1 MNNYDNSLRT
11 QTVHSV
17 GFGLLDP
24 RVLIEQS
31 VCEVNTYVSNIKET
45 SNDANSVLDPRMGTT
60 VKSDSCPTCYNMYN
74 ECPGHFGHIVLAK
87 PAFNILFLPFILKIM
102 KTTCANCGE
111 ILMPSDNNLNDLLK
125 IPPKNRLAYLTT
137 LPRMSAAC
145 SKCKAY
151 QPKYAIYKNDYICIQ
166 RYDRELKKDKKNGT
180 ATSSNPTYS
189 EKYTELTAEDVYKFL
204 SAIPD
209 EQCKYYGM
217 DPKYARPEWMIWTIL
232 PVPPIHVRM
241 ILSTGYNSKPSIDDL
256 TVALNTDIVKIN
268 EELKNMIKNEEPEG
282 NIGRKWNILQNS
294 INQYINNESMRTR
307 LQHKNGRLMK
317 SIVER
322 LKTKKGLVRNNLEG
336 KRVNESARSVVTC
349 DPDLDIDQVGI
360 PRKIAIGL
368 SFPEIVNAYNIDK
381 MRTLVENGPFV
392 YPGARSIRKLNGK
405 LYALVNRDQCTEMSK
420 SLQYGDVVNRN
431 LVDND
436 LVMLNRQPSLH
447 RMNIMAHRVKVLDFD
462 TFRINPN
469 VTTPYN
475 ADFDGDEMNIFCI
488 TNYMQLAE
496 LKYLMHVSTQF
507 ISPQINLPII
517 GTVQDSTLAPYLLSR
532 MDHLSINTFQNLM
545 GAIFTNNNIAVD
557 LDRVKDAGNNT
568 VVQLLSLLFP
578 SSFSY
583 TSKNF
588 EVNNGIVN
596 EEKHEISKNN
606 LVANNYNTFFHCAFN
621 TLGAG
626 MTNQMFNSFAKLANE
641 YFIIHGFSM
650 GIRDCMPP
658 EGFDISEQ
666 LKKYHDDVAKLI
678 RLISDTPK
686 RNRHSVLQEY
696 NFEENKFRKW
706 LNLIN
711 LSDEEIFDAYPL
723 FVQNLWNAQSV
734 EVDRKVNEAYENSN
748 FGLAKMIY
756 SGSKGS
762 KKNLNAIMALLGQQ
776 DVEGHWILQE
786 LNHRTLPHFP
796 KDTDLPEMHGFIT
809 HNYYGGLDP
818 VDYYFQAIAGRFSQM
833 LKSIKTADTG
843 YFQRCFIKMFEN
855 IYAAH
860 DGSIRNS
867 FGSVIEYLYGGD
879 GFNVNNLI
887 RVDIS
892 DLDLGKATPGNCFKL
907 WGNVNTNSDHMI
919 SIAGTYGKLYTG
931 VHLSFVQS
939 RHLPSHIML
948 PVDVKQVS
956 KDYANQEFLET
967 DIAFNIIYFFE
978 SMANMYGRYFYLDY
992 PKLAILLMQAIYYRS
1007 NPMAIGVIMR
1017 TIQKSRIK
1025 PSENIGIIMAQSI
1038 GQPTTQISLN
1048 AFHNSGRSTSVTSGV
1063 PRLKELVRLS
1073 SKIATPSMT
1082 IVVKETNTAVSTAQ
1096 FIKANISDVTVKK
1109 VLHSYTIENDGKN
1122 EFTLHL
1128 SFEKF
1133 AMLINSV
1140 TELDIDITIQHACI
1154 GLSDLRCTTSWNYED
1169 KLYYTVT
1176 MNYDVNSTTP
1186 NRMIEMVGV
1195 LPWIN
1200 QVVENTILASHIH
1213 GFNGIKESEIV
1224 KGSSQIPLIADNT
1237 KGGIAISAS
1246 DSQKVQYNVIT
1257 TGTNLLDVLSLLK
1270 GVEQTYTITNDVIE
1284 IYQLMGIEAARSAML
1299 HEIDIVMNSDSDSID
1314 RRHLEMLVNVMTH
1327 PGFMISM
1334 DRHGMIKS
1342 TSAPLQRASFEETT
1356 KQIITAAMFNE
1367 DDPMNSISSNI
1378 MFGQIIPTGTGSC
1391 KLRLNAKKFSEL
1403 LKNSE
1408 NPVQAI
1414 DYDSSTID
1422 VANKQLSTYFN
1433 LMLDP
1438 NM

>member
-11 QTVHSV
+11 QNVHSV

-24 RVLIEQS
+24 KVLIDQS

-45 SNDANSVLDPRMGTT
+45 SDDSNSVLDPRMGTT
-60 VKSDSCPTCYNMYN
+60 TKSTSCPTCYNTYN

-87 PAFNILFLPFILKIM
+87 PVFNILFLPFILKIM
-102 KTTCANCGE
+102 KTTCANCGS
-111 ILMPSDNNLNDLLK
+111 ILSAQSEDLLK
-125 IPPKNRLAYLTT
+125 IPAKNRLAYLTT
-137 LPRMSAAC
+137 LPRTSTPC
-145 SKCKAY
+145 TKCGAY
-151 QPKYAIYKNDYICIQ
+151 QPKYNIYKNDYIRIL
-166 RYDRELKKDKKNGT
+166 RYDREVKKDTKKSGT
-180 ATSSNPTYS
+180 TMSGNPTYAVNP
-189 EKYTELTAEDVYKFL
+189 KKLTAEEVYKFL

-209 EQCKYYGM
+209 EQCQYYGM

-268 EELKNMIKNEEPEG
+268 EELKISISNNEDINRIE
-282 NIGRKWNILQNS
+282 RKWDLLQNS
-294 INQYINNESMRTR
+294 INQYINNEGMRTR

-360 PRKIAIGL
+360 PRKVAIGL
-368 SFPEIVNAYNIDK
+368 SFPETVNAYNIDK
-381 MRTLVENGPFV
+381 MRILVQNGPFN
-392 YPGARSIRKLNGK
+392 YPGAKSIRKLNGK
-405 LYALVNRDQCTEMSK
+405 LYALVDQTQCEQMSK
-420 SLQYGDVVNRN
+420 SLEYGDIVNRN

-447 RMNIMAHRVKVLDFD
+447 RMNIMAHRVKVLNFD

-532 MDHLSINTFQNLM
+532 MDNLSINTYQNLL
-545 GAIFTNNNIAVD
+545 GAIFTNNYTALN
-557 LDRVKDAGNNT
+557 LDRVKDIENN
-568 VVQLLSLLFP
+568 VIQLLSLLFP
-578 SSFSY
+578 QSFSY
-583 TSKNF
+583 TSENF
-588 EVNNGIVN
+588 VVNNGIVSV
-596 EEKHEISKNN
+596 EKHEINKNN

-658 EGFDISEQ
+658 DEFSINDE
-666 LKKYHDDVAKLI
+666 LNNYRDDVTKLI
-678 RLISDTPK
+678 QLICDTPK
-686 RNRHSVLQEY
+686 HKRLALLQKY
-696 NFEENKFRKW
+696 NFDDNKHNKW

-734 EVDRKVNEAYENSN
+734 QVDKKVNAVYDDSDL
-748 FGLAKMIY
+748 GLAKMIY

-776 DVEGHWILQE
+776 DVDGHWILQE

-796 KDTDLPEMHGFIT
+796 KDTDLPETHGFIT
-809 HNYYGGLDP
+809 HSYYGGLDP
-818 VDYYFQAIAGRFSQM
+818 VEYYFQAIAGRFSQM

-887 RVDIS
+887 RIDIK
-892 DLDLGKATPGNCFKL
+892 DLYLNAASPGANDNPL
-907 WGNVNTNSDHMI
+907 SHDQLMNNMYTNLFTAVHNSYIRSKRMPTHM
-919 SIAGTYGKLYTG
+919 
-931 VHLSFVQS
+931 
-939 RHLPSHIML
+939 ML
-948 PVDVKQVS
+948 PVDVKQLVEE
-956 KDYANQEFLET
+956 YNGMIFT
-967 DIAFNIIYFFE
+967 DGDIIYNIRLLFEHMTSLYGNKFFL
-978 SMANMYGRYFYLDY
+978 YY
-992 PKLAILLMQAIYYRS
+992 PKLAVILMQVIHYKA
-1007 NPMAIGVIMR
+1007 NPIVVGIVMR
-1017 TIQKSRIK
+1017 TLQKSTIK
-1025 PSENIGIIMAQSI
+1025 ASENIGIIMAQSI

-1082 IVVKETNTAVSTAQ
+1082 VVVNNSNRTIANAQ
-1096 FIKANISDVTVKK
+1096 FIKANISDVTIKK
-1109 VLHSYTIENDGKN
+1109 ILNDYIITNDGKIN
-1122 EFTLHL
+1122 FTLDL
-1128 SFEKF
+1128 FFNKF
-1133 AMLINSV
+1133 DMLINSV
-1140 TELDIDITIQHACI
+1140 TVIDIDIAINQACSS
-1154 GLSDLRCTTSWNYED
+1154 LSELQYKTSWKYEKD
-1169 KLYYTVT
+1169 GRLHYIVDLVYNANV
-1176 MNYDVNSTTP
+1176 TTP
-1186 NRMIEMVGV
+1186 PKMIEMVGI

-1200 QVVENTILASHIH
+1200 QVIENTILMTHIH

-1224 KGSSQIPLIADNT
+1224 EGSAQTPSIVKKDKGYVIVSDNT
-1237 KGGIAISAS
+1237 ISS
-1246 DSQKVQYNVIT
+1246 YNVIT
-1257 TGTNLLDVLSLLK
+1257 TGTNLLDVLSLFK
-1270 GVEQTYTITNDVIE
+1270 NIDVSSTITNDVIE
-1284 IYQLMGIEAARSAML
+1284 IYHLMGIEAARSAML
-1299 HEIDIVMNSDSDSID
+1299 YEIDIVMNSDSDSID
-1314 RRHLEMLVNVMTH
+1314 RRHLEMLVDVMTH

-1367 DDPMNSISSNI
+1367 SDPMNSISSNI

-1391 KLRLNAKKFSEL
+1391 KLRLNLNKIQQL
-1403 LKNSE
+1403 
-1408 NPVQAI
+1408 
-1414 DYDSSTID
+1414 
-1422 VANKQLSTYFN
+1422 ANKVNDVKQSIQEVDNSIQYIPLSHYFKFI
-1433 LMLDP
+1433 LDP
-1438 NM
+1438 EL

>member
-11 QTVHSV
+11 QNVHSV

-87 PAFNILFLPFILKIM
+87 PSFNILFLPFILKIM
-102 KTTCANCGE
+102 KTTCANCGA
-111 ILMPSDNNLNDLLK
+111 ILLPNEDQLDDLLK
-125 IPPKNRLAYLTT
+125 IPAKNRLAYLTT
-137 LPRMSAAC
+137 LPRTSMQC
-145 SKCKAY
+145 SRCKAY
-151 QPKYAIYKNDYICIQ
+151 QPKYNIYKNDYICIL
-166 RYDRELKKDKKNGT
+166 RYDREAKKDKKG
-180 ATSSNPTYS
+180 ATMSGNPTYALTP
-189 EKYTELTAEDVYKFL
+189 KKLTAEDVYKFL

-209 EQCKYYGM
+209 EQCQYYGM

-268 EELKNMIKNEEPEG
+268 EELKIMIQNNETEDR
-282 NIGRKWNILQNS
+282 IGRKWDTLQNS
-294 INQYINNESMRTR
+294 INQYINNEGMRTR

-368 SFPEIVNAYNIDK
+368 SFPETVNAYNIDK
-381 MRTLVENGPFV
+381 MRTLVQHGPFV

-405 LYALVNRDQCTEMSK
+405 LYALVTYDQCRQMAR

-532 MDHLSINTFQNLM
+532 KNKLTINTYQNLL
-545 GAIFTNNNIAVD
+545 GAIFTNNNIAINLEHVRNVD
-557 LDRVKDAGNNT
+557 NN
-568 VVQLLSLLFP
+568 VIRLLSLLFP
-578 SSFSY
+578 TSFSY

-588 EVNNGIVN
+588 KVDNGIVSD
-596 EEKHEISKNN
+596 EEHDINKNN

-641 YFIIHGFSM
+641 YFIIHGFST

-658 EGFDISEQ
+658 DDFSIEEE
-666 LKKYHDDVAKLI
+666 LNNYHDDVTKLI
-678 RLISDTPK
+678 QLISDTPK
-686 RNRHSVLQEY
+686 SKRLSVLTSY
-696 NFEENKFRKW
+696 GFEENKRNKW

-734 EVDRKVNEAYENSN
+734 QVDQKVNQVYDSCEV
-748 FGLAKMIY
+748 GLAKMIY

-809 HNYYGGLDP
+809 HSYYGGLDP

-892 DLDLGKATPGNCFKL
+892 DMKLGVLSECSKL
-907 WGNVNTNSDHMI
+907 EKWNNSTLPEKSLK
-919 SIAGTYGKLYTG
+919 SIFSMYKKLFTA
-931 VHLSFVQS
+931 VHNSFIQS
-939 RHLPSHIML
+939 RRVPSHIMV
-948 PVDVKQVS
+948 PVDVQQIT
-956 KDYANQEFLET
+956 KDYNHYNFRDY
-967 DIAFNIIYFFE
+967 DIFMNIGYFFE
-978 SMANMYGRYFYLDY
+978 SLANLYGPYFYLDY
-992 PKLAILLMQAIYYRS
+992 PKLAIILMQTIYYKS

-1025 PSENIGIIMAQSI
+1025 SSENIGIIMAQSI

-1082 IVVKETNTAVSTAQ
+1082 IVVNRSEQDVDDAQ
-1096 FIKANISDVTVKK
+1096 FIKANISDVTIKK
-1109 VLHSYTIENDGKN
+1109 VLNSYTVMNDGNKR
-1122 EFTLHL
+1122 FTLSL
-1128 SFEKF
+1128 MFERF
-1133 AMLINSV
+1133 DMLINSV
-1140 TELDIDITIQHACI
+1140 SVLDIDITIQQVCL
-1154 GLSDLRCTTSWNYED
+1154 GLNDLHCTTNWEYKD
-1169 KLYYTVT
+1169 KLYYYVDMEYILNPTA
-1176 MNYDVNSTTP
+1176 P
-1186 NRMIEMVGV
+1186 NTMIEMVGI

-1200 QVVENTILASHIH
+1200 QVIENTILTSHIH

-1224 KGSSQIPLIADNT
+1224 KSSTQIPFIGKDDQGNT
-1237 KGGIAISAS
+1237 IIQELGNYPYS
-1246 DSQKVQYNVIT
+1246 VIT
-1257 TGTNLLDVLSLLK
+1257 MGTNLLDVLALLK
-1270 GVEQTYTITNDVIE
+1270 NINHAYTITNDVIE

-1391 KLRLNAKKFSEL
+1391 KLRLNPEKFRNLIMKSSKPSQEIEIVDQPIGML
-1403 LKNSE
+1403 SLT
-1408 NPVQAI
+1408 
-1414 DYDSSTID
+1414 DYFEF
-1422 VANKQLSTYFN
+1422 V
-1433 LMLDP
+1433 LDP
-1438 NM
+1438 NL